1 MPKLSQNSLE
11 PSTLG
16 LPPNSLLPSSTA
28 RFTTSRSAA
37 LPVVDTQTT
46 NNFSSFPGMTRLAL
60 PNTWTPESVVST
72 MRSWFAESV
81 PTGYIARV
89 VRQSGLLRRRSE
101 EARSGCAESVG

>member
-11 PSTLG
+11 SSTLC
-16 LPPNSLLPSSTA
+16 LPPTNFLPSSTA

-37 LPVVDTQTT
+37 LPVADTQTT
-46 NNFSSFPGMTRLAL
+46 NTFSAFPGMTRLTL
-60 PNTWTPESVVST
+60 PKTWTPESVVST
-72 MRSWFAESV
+72 MRSWFAARV

-101 EARSGCAESVG
+101 EARSGCAESEG